1 MDAIHNYLT
10 TLQSIYLTDI
20 TIHESLGGGNFGE
33 VFRGT
38 WHGSTVALK
47 LFKSETDYIDNEI
60 QLLKKLNHSN
70 IVRYF
75 GIHVSSEMVSYIV
88 MEFMQYG
95 NLNMFL
101 QSKKDSNELKNSI
114 LIDMY
119 ECWLVTST
127 NYFKDTP
134 SCSRNDVFGRTEDHS
149 P

>member
-1 MDAIHNYLT
+1 M
-10 TLQSIYLTDI
+10 TDI

-75 GIHVSSEMVSYIV
+75 GIHVSSEMISYIV

-101 QSKKDSNELKNSI
+101 QSKKASNELNNSI

-119 ECWLVTST
+119 ELLVG
-127 NYFKDTP
+127 NF
-134 SCSRNDVFGRTEDHS
+134 N
-149 P
+149 